1 MIGELGLSF
10 SRPVALLLL
19 VLLVPLTV
27 YLSRTSLAYL
37 RRGARRWSLGLRLAI
52 VALLVLSPLH
62 AVSRWY
68 EVFDQTSDDEVVRL
82 LAR

>member
-1 MIGELGLSF
+1 VDDGIATGVTARAALLSL
-10 SRPVALLLL
+10 RAAGAQRLVLATPVASRAALA
-19 VLLVPLTV
+19 VLEPLADEV
-27 YLSRTSLAYL
+27 
-37 RRGARRWSLGLRLAI
+37 